1 MAYYARRVM
10 EQPGYLDPV
19 IQMNPAGE
27 TKQKTMKIVESHC
40 VENVDYIKVLST
52 SFYISWICRQHNNEI
67 D

>member
-1 MAYYARRVM
+1 M
-10 EQPGYLDPV
+10 EQPAYLDPV

-52 SFYISWICRQHNNEI
+52 SFYII